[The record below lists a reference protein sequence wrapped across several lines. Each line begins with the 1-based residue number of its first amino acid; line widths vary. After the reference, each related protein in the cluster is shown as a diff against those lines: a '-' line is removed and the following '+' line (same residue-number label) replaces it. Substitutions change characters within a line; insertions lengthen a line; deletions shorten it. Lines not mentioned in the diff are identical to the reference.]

1 MTDLSMSAMMKDLVS
16 QTVKAVEK
24 TVEKTYPTLTENE
37 KLRVYAVGKLKDGAG
52 YLEAAKEA
60 FEGYLSAL
68 QKHQQMIPTDI
79 EDLAQFSDV
88 DAEDVTEVIRGLNE
102 MILLMMSSGIP
113 EDD

>member
-1 MTDLSMSAMMKDLVS
+1 MTDLSISAMMRDIVS
-16 QTVKAVEK
+16 DTMRA
-24 TVEKTYPTLTENE
+24 VEKTYPALTENE
-37 KLRVYAVGKLKDGAG
+37 KLRVYAVGMLKDGAG
-52 YLEAAKEA
+52 YLEAAKES
-60 FEGYLSAL
+60 FEGYLNAL